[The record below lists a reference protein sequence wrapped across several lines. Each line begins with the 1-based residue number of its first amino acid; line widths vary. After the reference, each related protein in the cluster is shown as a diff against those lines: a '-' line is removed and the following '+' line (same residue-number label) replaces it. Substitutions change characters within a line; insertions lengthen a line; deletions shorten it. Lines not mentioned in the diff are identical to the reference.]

1 MLQHCISQNE
11 GIRIEMDVN
20 RNIVSVEELLSSYD
34 FFDSNPDASV
44 PIELYLDAFEHAKK
58 VLNLISTSESLTTS
72 QEARIDK
79 VYLKV
84 SSITTALL
92 MKLLPWYKITKE
104 QMNMENK
111 DKCPICLSEWNIG
124 DVVGKLACGH
134 EFGLD
139 CLNKWLTEKRNCP
152 LCREALNVSDCLQ
165 RNVK

>member
-1 MLQHCISQNE
+1 MLQHCIPQNE

-20 RNIVSVEELLSSYD
+20 RNIISVEELLSSYD

-111 DKCPICLSEWNIG
+111 D
-124 DVVGKLACGH
+124 
-134 EFGLD
+134 
-139 CLNKWLTEKRNCP
+139 
-152 LCREALNVSDCLQ
+152 
-165 RNVK
+165 

>member
-1 MLQHCISQNE
+1 MLQHCIPQNE

-20 RNIVSVEELLSSYD
+20 RNVISVEELLSSYD

-58 VLNLISTSESLTTS
+58 VLNLISTPESLTTP
-72 QEARIDK
+72 QEARIDQ
-79 VYLKV
+79 VYLKL

-92 MKLLPWYKITKE
+92 KNLLPLYKITKE
-104 QMNMENK
+104 QMNME

-134 EFGLD
+134 ELGLD
-139 CLNKWLTEKRNCP
+139 CLNK
-152 LCREALNVSDCLQ
+152 
-165 RNVK
+165 

>member
-1 MLQHCISQNE
+1 MLQHCIPQNE

-20 RNIVSVEELLSSYD
+20 RNIISVEELLSSYD

-58 VLNLISTSESLTTS
+58 VLNLISTPESLTTP
-72 QEARIDK
+72 QEARIDQ
-79 VYLKV
+79 VYLKL

-92 MKLLPWYKITKE
+92 KNLLPLYKITKE
-104 QMNMENK
+104 QMNME

-134 EFGLD
+134 ELGLD
-139 CLNKWLTEKRNCP
+139 CLNK
-152 LCREALNVSDCLQ
+152 
-165 RNVK
+165 